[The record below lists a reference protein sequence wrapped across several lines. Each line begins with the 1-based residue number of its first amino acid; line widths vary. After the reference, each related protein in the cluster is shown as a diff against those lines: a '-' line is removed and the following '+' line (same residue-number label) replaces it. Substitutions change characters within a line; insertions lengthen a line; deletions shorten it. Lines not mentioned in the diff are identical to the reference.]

1 MSGIR
6 LLHPHQYQ
14 RTRWKNNGG
23 WTTEITRSDDASV
36 PCGFRW
42 RVSIAEI
49 ETDGPFSSFPG
60 VDRDLLL
67 LTGNGMELDI
77 NDAPAVHMDRRL
89 QHIRFA
95 GEDSV
100 MCRLLAGPTRDFNV
114 MADRQRCKAEVH
126 ARPLIGTMLLFVDP
140 GSSWLVHALS
150 GSATL
155 RSDANESSA
164 SSGDTLLIETGD
176 VARQRMVIEGS
187 GELILV
193 KFSPATMRTFEYPDS
208 LLPSA

>member
-23 WTTEITRSDDASV
+23 WTTEIARSDDPAA

-77 NDAPAVHMDRRL
+77 NDAPTVRMDRRF

-95 GEDSV
+95 GEDRV

-114 MADRQRCKAEVH
+114 MADRQRCRAEVH
-126 ARPLIGTMLLFVDP
+126 ARPLIGTMVLFVDP
-140 GSSWLVHALS
+140 GSSWLIHALS
-150 GSATL
+150 GSSTL
-155 RSDANESSA
+155 RGDATDSSA
-164 SSGDTLLIETGD
+164 SSGDTLLIESAGKD
-176 VARQRMVIEGS
+176 RQRMVIEGS
-187 GELILV
+187 GELVLV
-193 KFSPATMRTFEYPDS
+193 S
-208 LLPSA
+208 LMPSNPQP